1 MYGIFYISWGYSR
14 ARVVLR
20 CQYLNTKITR
30 PRYSG
35 EHNKRQCTDHNRDNR
50 QTFAANGCMCVF
62 LPIYSGRQIRWK
74 YQPGSHRISHPPSSA
89 VRAFIFFAR
98 RIQPLPSLL
107 DRGVELRKNPSYRD
121 SNSRPN
127 VSERLRDYQ
136 LSYCTGTKK
145 GKKREKKE
153 KNNNRRKEKRNKKNT

>member
-62 LPIYSGRQIRWK
+62 S
-74 YQPGSHRISHPPSSA
+74 SHLFWTSNSLEVPAWVTQDFSSTFFCGACLYFFREKDSA
-89 VRAFIFFAR
+89 VAFPPR
-98 RIQPLPSLL
+98 PWSRIEEKSQLPGFELTSQRVRKVTRLPTELL
-107 DRGVELRKNPSYRD
+107 YRD
-121 SNSRPN
+121 KK
-127 VSERLRDYQ
+127 
-136 LSYCTGTKK
+136 GKKK
-145 GKKREKKE
+145 GKKREK
-153 KNNNRRKEKRNKKNT
+153 